1 MRIPAFFTALLLAF
15 FGTTAFAQK
24 NKPADAQKIVT
35 GTILLNDKSPIDNK
49 AFLAALKTD
58 WGIRTDSVQA
68 ADKTLV
74 FSLPNNTTVMIA
86 WLAYPMAPAE
96 IKAAADISIIW
107 PGAAEEAGRHQSQA
121 VVSVIGPASPTV
133 ELYKLFT
140 RISGALLDNS
150 RSSGIYLG
158 SQYLLVPKGY
168 FLESARNLNEQIL
181 PLSCWI
187 YFGLSQDG
195 DKNSGYTYGMGE
207 FGLPEFEVVNSE
219 HSVQEIYALLN
230 DAADYAIRTNT
241 RFQDGQFFN
250 APNGEKFQV
259 HVSKSVLLKNE
270 TTVKLKFL

>member
-121 VVSVIGPASPTV
+121 VVSVIGPASRTV

>member
-24 NKPADAQKIVT
+24 NKPADAQKIAT

-121 VVSVIGPASPTV
+121 VVSVIGPASRTV

-259 HVSKSVLLKNE
+259 QVSKSVLLKNE

>member
-1 MRIPAFFTALLLAF
+1 MRIPAFFTALLLSFLA
-15 FGTTAFAQK
+15 TTAFAQK

-35 GTILLNDKSPIDNK
+35 GTILLNDKTPVDNK

-68 ADKTLV
+68 GEKTLV

-86 WLAYPMAPAE
+86 WLNYPAAPAE
-96 IKAAADISIIW
+96 IKAAADISMIW
-107 PGAAEEAGRHQSQA
+107 PGAADEAGRHQSQA
-121 VVSVIGPASPTV
+121 VVSVIGPASRTV

-140 RISGALLDNS
+140 KISAALLDNT
-150 RSSGIYLG
+150 RSSGIYLS

-168 FLESARNLNEQIL
+168 FIESARGLNDQVL

-187 YFGLSQDG
+187 YFGLQQNG

-219 HSVQEIYALLN
+219 HAVQEVYALLT
-230 DAADYAIRTNT
+230 DAVDYVIRTNT
-241 RFQDGQFFN
+241 RFQEGQYFN
-250 APNGEKFQV
+250 APNGEKIQV
-259 HVSKSVLLKNE
+259 
-270 TTVKLKFL
+270 

>member
-1 MRIPAFFTALLLAF
+1 MRIPAFFTALLLSFLA
-15 FGTTAFAQK
+15 TTAFAQK

-35 GTILLNDKSPIDNK
+35 GTILLNDKTPVDNK

-68 ADKTLV
+68 GEKTLV

-86 WLAYPMAPAE
+86 WLNYPAAPAE
-96 IKAAADISIIW
+96 IKAAADISMIW
-107 PGAAEEAGRHQSQA
+107 PGAADEAGRHQSQA
-121 VVSVIGPASPTV
+121 VVSVIGPASRTV

-140 RISGALLDNS
+140 KISAALLDNT
-150 RSSGIYLG
+150 RSSGIYLS

-168 FLESARNLNEQIL
+168 FIESARGLNDQVL

-187 YFGLSQDG
+187 YFGLQQNG

-219 HSVQEIYALLN
+219 HAVQEVYALLT
-230 DAADYAIRTNT
+230 DAVDYVIRTNT
-241 RFQDGQFFN
+241 RFQEGQYFN
-250 APNGEKFQV
+250 APNGEKIQV
-259 HVSKSVLLKNE
+259 QVSKSVLLKNE
-270 TTVKLKFL
+270 TTVKLKF